1 MSLICNKHSIPSRFP
16 TTTKQQYRV
25 QMVEITTNR
34 STAGSCEI
42 HFISAGSPDDTT
54 VVLLH
59 GMKFQAAI
67 WQELGTLEHIA
78 KAGFHAIAMDMPG
91 FGLSPTCSAEQDKI
105 LDTFLQEIEQKKII
119 LIGPSM
125 GGRIALEFTIN
136 HPERISALVLVGAV
150 GVEENRNNLSSID
163 IPTLLIWGSEDQISP
178 LTNCEILLSSISGS
192 KKIIIE
198 GAPHPCYLDNPDTW
212 HTELIHFL
220 NSLTN

>member
-1 MSLICNKHSIPSRFP
+1 
-16 TTTKQQYRV
+16 
-25 QMVEITTNR
+25 MVEITTNR

-59 GMKFQAAI
+59 GMKFQAAT
-67 WQELGTLEHIA
+67 WKELGTLEHIA